1 MPARGWIAL
10 NVREDVKKKL
20 DEIAS
25 ERGFVSPNDVIAFL
39 IDRYKEYTYIYVK
52 LTDLLTR
59 TEDLRC
65 LGEELFARLE
75 RLRVKIGLANVFEV
89 IKFLLDTYEAEE
101 EYLRFRKE
109 ALDRLEKID
118 KTIKEIDEKLRRS
131 NEWWY
136 KYHAEKEKKRKEAER
151 TEEIEEAEEVAFDE

>member
-25 ERGFVSPNDVIAFL
+25 EKGISSPNDVIAFL

-52 LTDLLTR
+52 LTDLLSR
-59 TEDLRC
+59 TEDLKC

-118 KTIKEIDEKLRRS
+118 KTIREIDEKLRRS

-136 KYHAEKEKKRKEAER
+136 RYHAEKEKKRKEAER

>member
-1 MPARGWIAL
+1 MPARGWVAL

-25 ERGFVSPNDVIAFL
+25 EKGISSPNDVITFL
-39 IDRYKEYTYIYVK
+39 IDKYKEYTYIYVK
-52 LTDLLTR
+52 LTDLLSR
-59 TEDLRC
+59 TEDLKC
-65 LGEELFARLE
+65 LGEKLFARLE
-75 RLRVKIGLANVFEV
+75 RLRTKIGFANVFDV

-109 ALDRLEKID
+109 MLDRLEKID
-118 KTIKEIDEKLRRS
+118 KTIKEIDEKMRRS

-136 KYHAEKEKKRKEAER
+136 KYHVEKEKKRKEAEK
-151 TEEIEEAEEVAFDE
+151 TEETEEVEEVMSDE

>member
-1 MPARGWIAL
+1 MPARGWVAL

-25 ERGFVSPNDVIAFL
+25 EKGILSPNDVIAFL

-52 LTDLLTR
+52 LTDLLSR
-59 TEDLRC
+59 TEDLKC

-75 RLRVKIGLANVFEV
+75 RLRVKIGLANVFDV

-118 KTIKEIDEKLRRS
+118 KTIREIDEKMRRS

-136 KYHAEKEKKRKEAER
+136 KYHAEKEKKRKEAEK
-151 TEEIEEAEEVAFDE
+151 TKEVEEAEEVVFDE